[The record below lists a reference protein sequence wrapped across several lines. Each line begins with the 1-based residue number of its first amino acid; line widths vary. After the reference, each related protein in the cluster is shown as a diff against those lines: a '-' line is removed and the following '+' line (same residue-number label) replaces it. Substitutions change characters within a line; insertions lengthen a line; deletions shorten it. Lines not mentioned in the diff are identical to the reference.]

1 MTLTLSACSL
11 VPSCGIR
18 DNKNVYR
25 ERGTNESLR
34 RFKLYVGSETP
45 IRYESV
51 FMTQFR
57 HVAAVITVN
66 KIGRAHLRT
75 LLITYRVYALPD
87 VDIV

>member
-25 ERGTNESLR
+25 ERETNESLP

-45 IRYESV
+45 ICYESV

-57 HVAAVITVN
+57 HAAAVIIVH
-66 KIGRAHLRT
+66 KIGKLV
-75 LLITYRVYALPD
+75 LELCS
-87 VDIV
+87 